1 MLLRLQFKYLIV
13 FVNKSNLMSCVIS
26 SPSTDSGKTTLS
38 LLISCWAFS
47 KGIEIQTF
55 KIGPDY
61 LDQQQMSS
69 IGQPICRNLDI
80 FLSGEEWVRNN
91 FLKHSMK
98 YEFSLIEGAMGLF
111 DGLGATSYSSTANV
125 AKLLDT
131 PIIFI
136 VNARGQV
143 ASLLPTLRG
152 FRDFDKGLSIKGI
165 IFNNVNSDRH
175 KSLIREVFKNEDIEI
190 LGFLPSDSKITVRKA
205 NLGLVSPFDDARKID
220 VDYFASFAQENLDVF
235 SLIKFLKA
243 PSEKIFNT
251 SFGKNFNIDKNK
263 PIAIA
268 EDRIFH
274 FQYTETK
281 EFLHEM
287 GIPLLS
293 WSIYNNEE
301 IPQEASSLI
310 IPGGFPEKYASH
322 ISDSDKSLNS
332 LREFRKKGF
341 IYAECGG
348 MMILGDFIKDENGDN
363 HKMSGILPFK
373 SKKSNLSV
381 GYRYIKGL
389 KDSPIIKKNQSIRGH
404 EFHYWEI
411 ESYSSE
417 VDLKKTKHKN
427 KFTSPWEIKSWETEF
442 KNEGWSDKKLHA
454 SWIHLHLPSCPEAA
468 RNFLEATQN
477 DYSRNS

>member
-1 MLLRLQFKYLIV
+1 MP
-13 FVNKSNLMSCVIS
+13 CTIS

-47 KGIEIQTF
+47 KGIKIQTF
-55 KIGPDY
+55 KVGPDY
-61 LDQQQMSS
+61 LDQQQLSS

-80 FLSGEEWVRNN
+80 FLSGEEWVKKN
-91 FLKHSMK
+91 FFKNSLK

-111 DGLGATSYSSTANV
+111 DGLGATAYSSTANI

-136 VNARGQV
+136 INASGQV
-143 ASLLPTLRG
+143 ASLLPTFRG
-152 FRDFDKGLSIKGI
+152 FRAFDNGLSIKGI

-175 KSLIREVFKNEDIEI
+175 KRLIREVFKNEEIEI
-190 LGFLPSDSKITVRKA
+190 LGFLPSDSKINVNKA
-205 NLGLVSPFDDARKID
+205 NLGLISPFDSERKID
-220 VDYFASFAQENLDVF
+220 VDYFASFAEKNLDVI
-235 SLIKFLKA
+235 SLSNLLKS
-243 PSEKIFNT
+243 PQKKIILNNSNSKDF
-251 SFGKNFNIDKNK
+251 KIDKSK

-268 EDRIFH
+268 EDKIFH
-274 FQYTETK
+274 FQYPETK
-281 EFLHEM
+281 EFLHEI
-287 GIPLLS
+287 GIPLIS
-293 WSIYNNEE
+293 WSIFDNEE
-301 IPQEASSLI
+301 IPNEASSLL

-322 ISDSDKSLNS
+322 ISDSYKSLMS

-348 MMILGDFIKDENGDN
+348 MMILGDIIKDENGNN

-389 KDSPIIKKNQSIRGH
+389 KDTPIIKQNQSIRGH

-411 ESYSSE
+411 ERSSSE
-417 VDLKKTKHKN
+417 FDLKKNEFQKQLS
-427 KFTSPWEIKSWETEF
+427 SPWEIKSWGTEY
-442 KNEGWSDKKLHA
+442 KKEGWSDKKLHA
-454 SWIHLHLPSCPEAA
+454 SWVHLHLPSCPEVAK
-468 RNFLEATQN
+468 NFVDAIQN
-477 DYSRNS
+477 NHSHDS